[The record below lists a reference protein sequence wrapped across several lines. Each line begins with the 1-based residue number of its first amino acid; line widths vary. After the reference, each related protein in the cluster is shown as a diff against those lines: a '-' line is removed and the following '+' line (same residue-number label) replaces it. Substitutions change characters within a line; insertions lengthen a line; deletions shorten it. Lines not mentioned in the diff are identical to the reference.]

1 MINYNEC
8 YYSPGPDKHSCCTH
22 PNYCIFNPKR
32 IQLEKSIH
40 SLEQELHYRNK
51 SLEFTKKEGTSNTI
65 DYETN
70 KNRIKIL
77 NEELTRL
84 REFKNKIIKKEVKA
98 YGFIQL

>member
-1 MINYNEC
+1 MIDYNEC
-8 YYSPGPDKHSCCTH
+8 NYSPGNKHSCCTH
-22 PNYCIFNPKR
+22 PTYCIFNPRR

-40 SLEQELHYRNK
+40 SLEKELHYRNK
-51 SLEFTKKEGTSNTI
+51 CLEFIKKEGTNNTI

-84 REFKNKIIKKEVKA
+84 REFKNNIIKREVKE
-98 YGFIQL
+98 YGFV